1 MKIKQTI
8 LITAALLF
16 SLHLSYSQWVPQSPG
31 TNESMSGIACFTS
44 LPVILLTGSQSI
56 YKSTNNGTNWTNISY
71 PAPTFAVQDVIIS
84 GTTTA
89 WACGNGRI
97 LKSTNAGSNWVAAT
111 VPNRYW
117 NSGYFLNDNTGWFCG
132 GTDTVIKTTN
142 GGTNW
147 TIQENNLYQ
156 GENNYGIVFTNSL
169 LGLMVGSYDTPNA
182 GYILK
187 TINGGG
193 TWLTVFT
200 SNSYIHSI
208 TMVNSQTGYAG
219 GTGKIYKT
227 TNSGSNWSET
237 SISGAG
243 ALYTVCFPLDTL
255 VGYAA
260 GLLGKMYKT
269 TNAGNNWYPLTTGVT
284 GNFKGMDFNF
294 GSSTTGYAVG
304 TTGVVLRTT
313 NGGGAFVEVAGNN
326 TSVPENYALHQNY
339 PNPFNPVTQISF
351 SIPKSEHVKITIY
364 NTLGMETAVLLD
376 EAKDAGTHSVSLD
389 ASGYPS
395 GVYFYTITSGSFTAT
410 KKMILLK

>member
-1 MKIKQTI
+1 MKIKHI
-8 LITAALLF
+8 SIFAFVLL
-16 SLHLSYSQWVPQSPG
+16 LAVHLSYSQWVPQSPG
-31 TNESMSGIACFTS
+31 TNESMSGIACFSS

-56 YKSTNNGTNWTNISY
+56 YKSTNNGTNWINIGY
-71 PAPTFAVQDVIIS
+71 PAPATSLQDVIIS

-89 WACGNGRI
+89 WVCGNGRI
-97 LKSTNAGSNWVAAT
+97 LKSTNSGSNWVAAT

-117 NSGYFLNDNTGWFCG
+117 NAGYFLNDNTGWFCG

-142 GGTNW
+142 GGTSW

-156 GENNYGIVFTNSL
+156 NENNYGIVFTNSL

-208 TMVNSQTGYAG
+208 TMVNATTGFAG

-237 SISGAG
+237 VISGAG

-313 NGGGAFVEVAGNN
+313 NGGGAFVGVNENS
-326 TSVPENYALHQNY
+326 TTVPEGYSLGQNY
-339 PNPFNPVTQISF
+339 PNPFNPETNISF
-351 SIPKSEHVKITIY
+351 SIPEKQFVRLSVFNAAGSEI
-364 NTLGMETAVLLD
+364 AVLVND
-376 EAKDAGTHSVSLD
+376 NKEPGSHNVQFTPHSI
-389 ASGYPS
+389 ASGI
-395 GVYFYTITSGSFTAT
+395 YFYRLTAGSFTAT
-410 KKMILLK
+410 NKMIIVK